1 MNIWLPI
8 DYSLPN
14 NIVYK
19 KVLFH
24 GEGWQIIDTN
34 KGKSLVATNKLID
47 KWVVSGLIEK
57 EYFHYFNF
65 GNEEYGFLISGENHI
80 LESLDNSLFEP
91 TDINDV
97 LSFATSLRLTRELD
111 KEISLSDGIFVEK
124 FSRILPTYT
133 NDIKVKDDV
142 LLGKWATSGVSV
154 SILSTQRI
162 EQLTLWS
169 ESEISQII
177 KEAGLKGF
185 DKTNATKK
193 NKKMTDKFILPGR
206 PELEQFFNEHIIDFI
221 QNKERYQLLG
231 VDFPGAII
239 LYGPPGSGK
248 TFAVDKL
255 IEFLNWPSYRVEA
268 SSVASPYIHE
278 TSKKIADIFETAMK
292 NSPSVLVIDEMEA
305 FLSERDA
312 GAGKHSVEEVA
323 EFLRR
328 IPEATE
334 NDVLI
339 IAMTNKLDMI
349 DSAILRR
356 GRFDHIINVDYASRE
371 EIEAIIKESFSKI
384 PTQSNLK
391 IDDILDKLEQ
401 RPISDIA
408 FFTKESARIAALN
421 GKEKVDRESLDKAL
435 SKLLSVKTDETKE
448 ANRMGFI

>member
-8 DYSLPN
+8 DYSLPD

-19 KVLFH
+19 KVLSY
-24 GEGWQIIDTN
+24 GKDWQIIDTD
-34 KGKSLVATNKLID
+34 KGKSLVATTKLLN
-47 KWVVSGLIEK
+47 KWVASGLIEK
-57 EYFHYFNF
+57 EYFNYFNF
-65 GNEEYGFLISGENHI
+65 GNEEYGFFISGENHI
-80 LESLDNSLFEP
+80 LESLDSTLFEP

-97 LSFATSLRLTRELD
+97 LSLATSLRLTREID

-124 FSRILPTYT
+124 LSRILPTYV
-133 NDIKVKDDV
+133 NSIKIKDDV
-142 LLGKWATSGVSV
+142 LIGKWATSGVSV
-154 SILSTQRI
+154 SIYSTQRI

-169 ESEISQII
+169 ESQIRQII
-177 KEAGLKGF
+177 KEAGLKEL
-185 DKTNATKK
+185 DEKNNINT
-193 NKKMTDKFILPGR
+193 NKKRSDKFTLPGR

-231 VDFPGAII
+231 VNFPGAII

-255 IEFLNWPSYRVEA
+255 VEFLDWPSYRVEA

-278 TSKKIADIFETAMK
+278 TSKKIADIFETALQ

-312 GAGKHSVEEVA
+312 GAGKHTVEEIA

-328 IPEATE
+328 IPEATQ

-349 DSAILRR
+349 DPAILRR
-356 GRFDHIINVDYASRE
+356 GRFDHIVNVDYASRE
-371 EIEAIIKESFSKI
+371 EIEAIIKDSFSKI
-384 PTQSNLK
+384 PTEENLE
-391 IDDILDKLEQ
+391 IDNILEKLKQ

-421 GKEKVDRESLDKAL
+421 GKEKIDQESLNQAL
-435 SKLLSVKTDETKE
+435 SKLLAVKTDETRE
-448 ANRMGFI
+448 VNRMGFI

>member
-1 MNIWLPI
+1 MHIWLPI
-8 DYSLPN
+8 DYSLPD

-19 KVLFH
+19 KVLSY
-24 GEGWQIIDTN
+24 GEDWQIIDTD
-34 KGKSLVATNKLID
+34 KGKSLVATTKLLN
-47 KWVVSGLIEK
+47 KWVASGLIEK
-57 EYFHYFNF
+57 EYFNYFNF
-65 GNEEYGFLISGENHI
+65 GNEEYGFFISGKNHI
-80 LESLDNSLFEP
+80 LESLDSTLFELI
-91 TDINDV
+91 DINDA
-97 LSFATSLRLTRELD
+97 LSLATSLRLTREID

-124 FSRILPTYT
+124 LSRILPTYV
-133 NDIKVKDDV
+133 NSIKVKDDV
-142 LLGKWATSGVSV
+142 LIGKWATSGVSV
-154 SILSTQRI
+154 SIYSTERI

-169 ESEISQII
+169 ESQIRQII
-177 KEAGLKGF
+177 KETGLKEL
-185 DKTNATKK
+185 DEKNNINT
-193 NKKMTDKFILPGR
+193 NKKRSDKFTLPGR

-231 VDFPGAII
+231 VNFPGAII

-255 IEFLNWPSYRVEA
+255 VEFLDWPSYRVEA

-278 TSKKIADIFETAMK
+278 TSKKIADIFEAAMQ

-312 GAGKHSVEEVA
+312 GAGKHSVEEIA

-328 IPEATE
+328 IPEATQ

-349 DSAILRR
+349 DPAILRR
-356 GRFDHIINVDYASRE
+356 GRFDHIVNVDYASRE
-371 EIEAIIKESFSKI
+371 EIEAIIKDSFSKI
-384 PTQSNLK
+384 PTEENLK
-391 IDDILDKLEQ
+391 IDNISEKLKQ

-421 GKEKVDRESLDKAL
+421 GKEKIDQESLNQAL
-435 SKLLSVKTDETKE
+435 SKLLAVKTDETRE
-448 ANRMGFI
+448 VNRMGFI